1 MTVVKFK
8 KIFAVIL
15 MLSVFL
21 SGCQRKVITGI
32 SKNEND
38 VSTSTN
44 TPAPEPTPT
53 PTPAPELDGEL
64 VLDFM
69 PEPTSTP
76 MPTSTPAPTP
86 ASPET
91 TSQDKLKKLV
101 LLCPPL
107 TQLMFIYGLG
117 LVEGAIQASL
127 PYLFSF
133 MPPALSSPIIST
145 LEIIFANVPIVG
157 AMWFALFSYRSE
169 VSTLSNVLN
178 WSLPALFVLA
188 EFLHVYELYTCP
200 GAFSH
205 WLGVIDPDY
214 FA

>member
-1 MTVVKFK
+1 MTAVKLK

-21 SGCQRKVITGI
+21 SGCQRQVITGI

-44 TPAPEPTPT
+44 TPVPESTPT
-53 PTPAPELDGEL
+53 PTPA
-64 VLDFM
+64 

-86 ASPET
+86 SLTPALPET

-117 LVEGAIQASL
+117 MVEGAIQASL
-127 PYLFSF
+127 PSLFSF
-133 MPPALSSPIIST
+133 MSPALSSPIIST

-178 WSLPALFVLA
+178 WSLPALLVLG
-188 EFLHVYELYTCP
+188 EFLHVYGLYT
-200 GAFSH
+200 GALSH